1 MSMKQLFFPILAV
14 LLLAGACTQDQSRNA
29 QNNLQSSLA
38 QGLRLDMA
46 AASTQDNIRVIPIV
60 SEAPAP
66 PKPMNYVP
74 LNEAMQRKG
83 FRVLERQNFGR
94 QEDNWFHAVT
104 VMNKLQD
111 TVYIMSGDVV
121 TGGNQDRVFA
131 HNEVVL
137 PGSVRNL
144 EVYCVEADRSSY
156 YDPSASEAEKS
167 LGMFKGYYNVASPT
181 VRKAIEKDA
190 SQEAVWN
197 AVAEVRK
204 ANKIEHRTKTYAAL
218 DNDDKNEL
226 TQKRDAY
233 QQYFAAQLK
242 NRADVVGMVV
252 CSGDQVLGVEIFR
265 TPTLFQSRC
274 EPLLHGYIADA
285 AVMEKTDKSLA
296 DAAIQ
301 ARFERVARLTD
312 ADKIPG
318 SETGKFSLHGQWL
331 HVYSK

>member
-1 MSMKQLFFPILAV
+1 MKQLFFPIVAL
-14 LLLAGACTQDQSRNA
+14 LLLAGACTQEQNRSV

-38 QGLRLDMA
+38 SGLRLDMA

-66 PKPMNYVP
+66 AKPMNYVP

-156 YDPSASEAEKS
+156 FDPSASEAEKS

-190 SQEAVWN
+190 SQEAVWS

-204 ANKIEHRTKTYAAL
+204 ANKVEHRTKTYAAL
-218 DNDDKNEL
+218 DNDNEL
-226 TQKRDAY
+226 KQKRDAY
-233 QQYFAAQLK
+233 QQHFATQLK
-242 NRADVVGMVV
+242 SRADVVGMVV
-252 CSGDQVLGVEIFR
+252 CSGDQILGVEIFR

-285 AVMEKTDKSLA
+285 AVMEKTDKNLA

-301 ARFERVARLTD
+301 ARFERVARLTGS
-312 ADKIPG
+312 DKQPG
-318 SETGKFSLHGQWL
+318 SETGKFALHGQWL